1 MRLESLYEN
10 APSISLSAKDKWVVF
25 SDLHMGDG
33 GAGDDFRINADLFSH
48 TLEKHYGPENFGL
61 ILNGDVEELLRYRRQ
76 AIAHSWKRIYRL
88 LDAFRQQ
95 KRLIKIFGNHDYELN
110 LPNRR
115 PRRIPVQE
123 TVKFDFHGQTLFVLH
138 GHQASWFLELF
149 RFLVAMSLRFLARPL
164 RIRNY
169 SVARSSR
176 KKFAVERRVYEFART
191 RRLIALIGHTH
202 RPLFES
208 LSKKEN
214 LKFQIEQL
222 CRQYVQAAAKEKGE
236 IENRIRQTREELRDL
251 LNRRKSDP
259 GNGMHYGAEPLVPCL
274 FNSGCAIG
282 KKGITAIEIEE
293 GRIRLVYWFDRNRD
307 ERPFGG
313 AGASRKIANA
323 TPFSRLVLQEESL
336 DYIFTRI
343 RLLA

>member
-1 MRLESLYEN
+1 
-10 APSISLSAKDKWVVF
+10 VVF

-33 GAGDDFRINADLFSH
+33 GGGDDFRINADLFSYA
-48 TLEKHYGPENFGL
+48 LEECYGPGNFGL
-61 ILNGDVEELLRYRRQ
+61 ILNGDVEELLRYSRR
-76 AIAHSWKRIYRL
+76 AIARAWKRIYRQMES
-88 LDAFRQQ
+88 FRQRG
-95 KRLIKIFGNHDYELN
+95 RLIKVFGNHDYELN
-110 LPNRR
+110 LPGRR
-115 PRRIPVQE
+115 PRRLPVQE
-123 TVKFDFHGQTLFVLH
+123 AVKLEFGGQTIFILH

-176 KKFAVERRVYEFART
+176 KKFAVERRVYGFART
-191 RRLIALIGHTH
+191 RKFIALIGHTH

-222 CRQYVQAAAKEKGE
+222 CRQYVQAAAKEKKE
-236 IENRIRQTREELRDL
+236 IESRIRQTREELRDL
-251 LNRRKSDP
+251 LDRRKPDP

-307 ERPFGG
+307 ERPFGA
-313 AGASRKIANA
+313 AGAACRTADA